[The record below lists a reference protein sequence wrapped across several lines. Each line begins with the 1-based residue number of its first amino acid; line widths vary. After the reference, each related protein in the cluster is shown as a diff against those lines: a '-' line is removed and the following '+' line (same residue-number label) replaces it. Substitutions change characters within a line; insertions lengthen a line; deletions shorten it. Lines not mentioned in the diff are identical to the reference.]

1 MGGVDSKNRHPTEAL
16 LAGLAPYY
24 NMSTSFLVHY
34 FSTAYKQ
41 PKRLQVFFSN
51 AGDLFI

>member
-1 MGGVDSKNRHPTEAL
+1 MGGVDSKNRHPTEEL
-16 LAGLAPYY
+16 PSCLHPYY
-24 NMSTSFLVHY
+24 NMSTSFLVRY

-41 PKRLQVFFSN
+41 PKHLQVFFSN